1 MARASARMKELRCSA
16 PAAFL
21 WLLAACAPTRTPEPV
36 PPDRVLPDRVPPD
49 RVLPDRV
56 PPGRAAPAP
65 RAPADPSYDWH
76 GLIVVPFG
84 TVLKSSG
91 VALREVLLF
100 DDAQA
105 GTRNVNQDCFTVDAP
120 PRFVGRQSES
130 YLLCFEHDRLSRIDA
145 VVRLGVD
152 DAQLVFDR
160 ACAQWLKVSTPAA
173 GTPERCAGE
182 EGGVAFSAHL
192 ATREESVLLSMTLN
206 AATDGSG
213 PVSSGP

>member
-1 MARASARMKELRCSA
+1 MKAA
-16 PAAFL
+16 PAACL
-21 WLLAACAPTRTPEPV
+21 CLLAACAPTRPPKPV
-36 PPDRVLPDRVPPD
+36 HADRP
-49 RVLPDRV
+49 
-56 PPGRAAPAP
+56 AQAP
-65 RAPADPSYDWH
+65 RAPTDPSFDWH

-105 GTRNVNQDCFTVDAP
+105 GTRNENQDCFTVDAP
-120 PRFVGRQSES
+120 PRFVGRQPES

-145 VVRLGVD
+145 VVRLGVE
-152 DAQLVFDR
+152 DAQPVFDR

-182 EGGVAFSAHL
+182 DTGVAFSARL
-192 ATREESVLLSMTLN
+192 ATVEGSVLLSMTLN
-206 AATDGSG
+206 GATGGSG
-213 PVSSGP
+213 SASSVP